1 MRVVTPKTI
10 GARQILFAIA
20 AVVVV
25 IWFLTGGPFYIVGPE
40 EQGVV
45 LTFGRLTSVNGPG
58 FHLKLPW
65 PIQTV
70 TKAPVNVVQRIEIG
84 FRSIESGGSTEYIGF
99 SDPDMLREGQMLTG
113 DENIINCSVIVQYRI
128 SSAPDY
134 LFNVREPAE
143 TLRDISEASIRQVIG
158 DNAVDAVLTTGKL
171 DIQTR
176 IMDQVQEMA
185 DDYGMGLHIVAIQL
199 KDVQPPAQVSDAFK
213 DVATAREDMQAYIND
228 AEGYRNQVIPEARAD
243 SVTMV
248 NEALGYAA
256 VRINTAQGAAERFT
270 AVAAEYSKSPA
281 VTASR
286 LHLEMIENVMGDIR
300 LTVVAQDAG
309 ALTHYSLNGGT
320 P

>member
-1 MRVVTPKTI
+1 MRVVTPGTI
-10 GARQILFAIA
+10 GTRQILFAAA
-20 AVVVV
+20 AVIVV

-40 EQGVV
+40 EQGVI
-45 LTFGRLTSVNGPG
+45 LTFGKLTSINGPG

-65 PIQTV
+65 PVQAVI
-70 TKAPVNVVQRIEIG
+70 KAPVNIVQRIEIG
-84 FRSIESGGSTEYIGF
+84 FRSIESHGATEYIGF
-99 SDPDMLREGQMLTG
+99 DNPDMLREAQMLTG

-128 SSAPDY
+128 GDVAAY

-171 DIQTR
+171 EMQTR
-176 IMDQVQEMA
+176 IMDQVQEMV
-185 DDYGMGLHIVAIQL
+185 DTYGMGLNIVAVQL

-248 NEALGYAA
+248 NAALGYAA

-286 LHLEMIENVMGDIR
+286 LHLEMMENVMSDVH
-300 LTVVAQDAG
+300 LTIVAEDAG
-309 ALTHYSLNGGT
+309 ALTHYSLDGGM
-320 P
+320 